1 MAKALIGKK
10 IGMTQ
15 VFNETGELTPVT
27 VLETGP
33 CVVTVVKTIAHDGYE
48 ALQLGYGKVK
58 KINRPDKGQ
67 FAAAGV
73 EPKRV
78 LAEVR
83 TDKASE
89 FKVGQTLT
97 ADIFSVGDKAL
108 VTAVSKGKGFA
119 GVIKRWGFKGGPG
132 GHGSHFHRAP
142 GSVGMCATPSRVL
155 KGKKLP
161 GRYGGKRITALN
173 LDIVKVDAE
182 NNLLLVKGSVPGAQ
196 GGLVLVRAAD

>member
-1 MAKALIGKK
+1 VAKALIGKK

-15 VFNETGELTPVT
+15 VFNETGELIPVT

-48 ALQLGYGKVK
+48 ALQLGYGEVK
-58 KINRPDKGQ
+58 RINRPDKGQ

-73 EPKRV
+73 EPRRV

-83 TDKASE
+83 TAKASE

-97 ADIFSVGDKAL
+97 ADIFSVGEKAL
-108 VTAVSKGKGFA
+108 VSAVSKGKGFA

-161 GRYGGKRITALN
+161 GRYGGKRVTALN
-173 LDIVKVDAE
+173 LDIVKVDAQQ
-182 NNLLLVKGSVPGAQ
+182 NILLVKGSVPGAQ